1 MNVAII
7 HNPLTYQLE
16 CDRCWTLAFLAAKET
31 DSQLYETG
39 QNKNSTFNFVVI
51 RKYPPS
57 KKHLF

>member
-1 MNVAII
+1 MNAAII
-7 HNPLTYQLE
+7 HNPLTYHLE
-16 CDRCWTLAFLAAKET
+16 YDGCWTLAFLAAKET

-39 QNKNSTFNFVVI
+39 QNKNSTFNFLVI

>member
-7 HNPLTYQLE
+7 HNPLTHHLQ
-16 CDRCWTLAFLAAKET
+16 CDACRTLAFLAVKENY
-31 DSQLYETG
+31 SQTG

-57 KKHLF
+57 KNHLF